1 MSSESVQ
8 TTPEDADPDPTAT
21 PRAQRGVIGS
31 GFRVVSLFTLL
42 SRVMGLARDMLM
54 AGLFGAGPLMDSF
67 SVAFRVPN
75 VFRRMFG
82 EGALTTAFLPVF
94 VREFDRSGT
103 DAANRLT
110 TAVFVTMSS
119 VLFGIVLSAELLLMG
134 TYYFL
139 PVGSEGRTLIALTA
153 EMLPYAVLI
162 CLVAQ
167 LSAVLHS
174 LQRFAWPAFAP
185 VLLNIIWMVSASVV
199 ALLTDDPDR
208 RIHVIAWSILA
219 AGVIQLVTIGIATQ
233 KAGITFSPDWKEARP
248 LVREVV
254 RAMMPV
260 LFVTWITQVNTVVDG
275 LIVWGLAAPPDY
287 VPGRDEGFPW
297 PLEAGTASALY
308 FAQRMYQFPQGVFA
322 IALGTVLF
330 PLMSKHAERGEFSQ
344 VGRDLTYGMRL
355 VVAIGVP
362 ASVGLALLS
371 EPIAVLFFERG
382 AFTAEDASLTARC
395 IAAYGIGVW
404 AYMGLTII
412 HRGFFA
418 LGDRQRPLS
427 MGILAMALNTFL
439 NLTLIWF
446 LAATGLALSTAIAAM
461 VQLFLTVAIYQRQNG
476 LLDDRSIGATVIRTI
491 AATALMG
498 VACLM
503 SMSWLPGDESLLSR
517 VAALVVPI
525 VVSIAAY
532 AVGAKLVGLREPFDL
547 LGRRLSTE

>member
-275 LIVWGLAAPPDY
+275 LIAWGLAAPPDY